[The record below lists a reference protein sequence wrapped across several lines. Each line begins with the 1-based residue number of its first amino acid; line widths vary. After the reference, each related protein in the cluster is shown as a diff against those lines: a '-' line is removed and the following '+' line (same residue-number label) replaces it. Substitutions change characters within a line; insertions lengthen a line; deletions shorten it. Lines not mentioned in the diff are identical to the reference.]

1 MRFSPLALV
10 CAAGLMTFGVSQTLA
25 PTAHAQSVP
34 AAPLLQVAVRSL
46 HTKQAVG
53 GVELTG
59 RIVNTGRQALTYPS
73 LVCVFTNA
81 SGREVGRA
89 DGYFLAGPVG
99 PGQGADFRAA
109 TPNMP
114 PFAAVSVRL
123 REAGRLVTIQ
133 SDNCRTTIR

>member
-1 MRFSPLALV
+1 MHFSPLVLV
-10 CAAGLMTFGVSQTLA
+10 CTAGLVTFGVSQTLV

-34 AAPLLQVAVRSL
+34 VMPALRAAVQSL
-46 HTKQAVG
+46 HTKQVVG
-53 GVELTG
+53 GIELAG
-59 RIVNTGRQALTYPS
+59 RIVNTGRQTLSYPAV
-73 LVCVFTNA
+73 VCVFTDA
-81 SGREVGRA
+81 AGREVGRT

-99 PGQGADFRAA
+99 PGQSADFRAA

-123 REAGRLVTIQ
+123 REAGRLVTVQ